1 MHQIR
6 VVNYN
11 LEAMSLI
18 NPVHNNCADTRI
30 KNTLILL
37 TFVNALKIKEQVKGN
52 RNSRRGIVPTLKR
65 K

>member
-6 VVNYN
+6 VVSYN

-18 NPVHNNCADTRI
+18 NPVYNNCADTRI

-37 TFVNALKIKEQVKGN
+37 TLANA
-52 RNSRRGIVPTLKR
+52 
-65 K
+65 